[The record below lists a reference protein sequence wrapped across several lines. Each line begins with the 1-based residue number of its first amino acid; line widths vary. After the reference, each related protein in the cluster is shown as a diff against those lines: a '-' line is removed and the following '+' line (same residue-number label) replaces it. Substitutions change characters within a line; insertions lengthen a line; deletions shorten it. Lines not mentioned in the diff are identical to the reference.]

1 MPTPRDRVRA
11 ALALT
16 LALGACGCS
25 PTLSTMRPARLVP
38 AGHVELGTS
47 FEASLPSGEIRD
59 ALDRARGISG
69 ELTRADVGLLAD
81 AATAALVHSPGIGN
95 QISLAYGVSRR
106 VELDARVSMTAVR
119 GGLRVQLLRVKPGI
133 YVALGVGVTHQFVGL
148 PIQRFTSAA
157 ELRSFSRQELDV
169 PLTAGFSSR
178 AFHLWLGP
186 KLVVARYDA
195 SVSACLDRQDG
206 LCAMPATMALEG
218 TAAYLAGQ
226 IGLAIGWKSVWL
238 AAELTVARLG
248 VDATMQIDSAAMHE
262 AHTFGGGGLVLAP
275 AVGLFAWF

>member
-1 MPTPRDRVRA
+1 MPGIRASVRT
-11 ALALT
+11 ALALAV
-16 LALGACGCS
+16 ALGACACS

-38 AGHVELGTS
+38 PGHVELGTS
-47 FEASLPSGEIRD
+47 FEASLPSGEVRD

-69 ELTRADVGLLAD
+69 ELTSAEVGVLAD
-81 AATAALVHSPGIGN
+81 AATAALVHSPGVGM

-119 GGLRVQLLRVKPGI
+119 GGLRIQLLRARPGI
-133 YVALGVGVTHQFVGL
+133 YVALGLGVTHQFVGL

-157 ELRSFSRQELDV
+157 ELTSFSRQELDV

-206 LCAMPATMALEG
+206 LCAMPATMALDG

-226 IGLAIGWKSVWL
+226 LGLAIGWKSVWL

-248 VDATMQIDSAAMHE
+248 VDATMQIDASSTHE
-262 AHTFGGGGLVLAP
+262 AHSFGGGGVVVAP
-275 AVGLFAWF
+275 SVGLFAWF